1 MSIQW
6 WARWVVKTGKLV
18 VVHEGWIRQLVVA
31 SVFQLLVE
39 SFIIVLS
46 RLTSGTGIEALDEVH
61 FPASIIWIL
70 VFLLAPRTCQMT
82 PIK

>member
-1 MSIQW
+1 M
-6 WARWVVKTGKLV
+6 
-18 VVHEGWIRQLVVA
+18 VHEGWIRHLVVA

-46 RLTSGTGIEALDEVH
+46 RLTSGIEALDEVH

-70 VFLLAPRTCQMT
+70 VFLLAP
-82 PIK
+82 